1 MKSMVI
7 ANIHAERMHWF
18 VRLPVRQR
26 GFSLVELVIVLV
38 MTSVLA
44 AVAVPKIFN
53 INGFN
58 ARGFHDQSLAYLRFA
73 QKTAVAQRR
82 TVCVAFAT
90 TTLSTIT
97 LTMAS
102 TAGAT
107 NCSSATALTGPQGE
121 SPVVLS
127 SKSGVTYASNPTA
140 FNFDSLGQPITTSGT
155 AQATQTLQVSGISDN
170 ITIETTTGYVHE

>member
-1 MKSMVI
+1 MKPMVTAI
-7 ANIHAERMHWF
+7 FHAKRQHRF
-18 VRLPVRQR
+18 AGVPDRQR

-90 TTLSTIT
+90 STISTIT

-102 TAGAT
+102 AAGTT

-155 AQATQTLQVSGISDN
+155 AQATQTLQVSGISDT
-170 ITIETTTGYVHE
+170 ITVETTTGYVHE

>member
-1 MKSMVI
+1 MKPPERNPAFKATI
-7 ANIHAERMHWF
+7 ARS
-18 VRLPVRQR
+18 RQANGA
-26 GFSLVELVIVLV
+26 GFGFTLVELVMVLV
-38 MTSVLA
+38 VTGVLA
-44 AVAVPKIFN
+44 AVATPKILN
-53 INGFN
+53 ISGFN
-58 ARGFHDQSLAYLRFA
+58 ARGFHDQTLAYLRFA

-102 TAGAT
+102 AAGAT

-140 FNFDSLGQPITTSGT
+140 FNFDSLGQPITSTGT
-155 AQATQTLQVSGISDN
+155 VQATQTFR
-170 ITIETTTGYVHE
+170 